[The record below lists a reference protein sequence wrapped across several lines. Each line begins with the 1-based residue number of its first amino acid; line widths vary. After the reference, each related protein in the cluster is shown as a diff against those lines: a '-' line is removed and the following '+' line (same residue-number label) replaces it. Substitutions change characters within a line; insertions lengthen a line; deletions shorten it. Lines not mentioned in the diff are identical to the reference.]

1 MDITLNTQWEDFHR
15 EIRSD
20 GTDEQRKL
28 CELANGAIET
38 LEESVDEFQSFVD
51 ASKWNTIEE
60 IADDASKWD
69 GIIEAFDHEPD
80 KDTLDVVLSDVGS
93 KWNSLENALEDAL
106 NWREVTDAHSF
117 HTPEEFNAM
126 KFELDFMRLFFK
138 CQ

>member
-60 IADDASKWD
+60 ALA
-69 GIIEAFDHEPD
+69 DHEIFTD
-80 KDTLDVVLSDVGS
+80 FMDLQ
-93 KWNSLENALEDAL
+93 NF
-106 NWREVTDAHSF
+106 TDA
-117 HTPEEFNAM
+117 EELVTQFNAM